1 MGLFLHNN
9 PLWTLDVESTVR
21 PCREWAESWG
31 ALKPTV
37 LPAWA
42 HLPPHTPGGGG
53 KLLAMEHPV
62 VGRAEHLLLSP
73 SAPPP
78 QDPV

>member
-42 HLPPHTPGGGG
+42 HLPPHTPGGGEAAG
-53 KLLAMEHPV
+53 H
-62 VGRAEHLLLSP
+62 G
-73 SAPPP
+73 APCSGAG
-78 QDPV
+78 